1 MKTSQEL
8 PFANGRRAHITRIE
22 GEVLHADRQLGL
34 HVSSQGGGGMVGP
47 QGGFVAAP
55 TLTSQTTEHERIFL
69 RLADG
74 SETSFWFRNWSVP
87 VRPGSRLAVILATTG
102 ASSGETVLA
111 ARNMDTGEERW
122 MDIRQWAQGN
132 GLLGG
137 KMRIWPSALIAAMG
151 AGAFVA
157 LRGYAMARH
166 GGRVDLWSDWFLS
179 AGIVFVP
186 TVLAEWVVAIVV
198 RATDSEPAQVAQRLT
213 ASLRGDAVG

>member
-1 MKTSQEL
+1 
-8 PFANGRRAHITRIE
+8 
-22 GEVLHADRQLGL
+22 
-34 HVSSQGGGGMVGP
+34 MVGP

-55 TLTSQTTEHERIFL
+55 TVTSQITEHETIFL

-74 SETSFWFRNWSVP
+74 SETSLWFRNWSVP
-87 VRPGSRLAVILATTG
+87 VRPGSRLAVILATAG
-102 ASSGETVLA
+102 ASANEAILA

-137 KMRIWPSALIAAMG
+137 KMRVWPSALIAAVG

-157 LRGYAMARH
+157 LRGYAVAKH
-166 GGRVDLWSDWFLS
+166 GARVDILSDWLLV

-198 RATDSEPAQVAQRLT
+198 RATDGEPVQVAERL
-213 ASLRGDAVG
+213 ASSLRADTTGAQE